1 MMNTGIEPVNHQGL
15 RPSVSRHCASADLTT
30 NRKYAMSSPKKSAAE
45 TKRLSVV
52 SVRLTDTDKQLFHTE
67 ADKCGLSLS
76 AFIRA
81 CALAS
86 FNEGNTPKRKRLS
99 ANEGRQIA
107 LILASLANLMD
118 SIRDYEETPVQAQD
132 QPLMLADLERQIT
145 TIRDGCFYALR
156 RKP

>member
-1 MMNTGIEPVNHQGL
+1 
-15 RPSVSRHCASADLTT
+15 
-30 NRKYAMSSPKKSAAE
+30 MSSLIRGAAE
-45 TKRLSVV
+45 PTRTCAV
-52 SVRLTDTDKQLFHTE
+52 SVRFTDTEKQNLKSE
-67 ADKCGLSLS
+67 ADKCRLPLAS
-76 AFIRA
+76 FIRA

-86 FNEGNTPKRKRLS
+86 FDRSNAPKRKRLS

-118 SIRDYEETPVQAQD
+118 SIKDYEETPVQERD
-132 QPLMLADLERQIT
+132 QHLMLADLERQIM